1 MIQIEEADK
10 VQAEQLDLLP
20 TPIGRPASGY
30 ARYAAAMYFYK
41 TGKISASLLEM
52 YRRCCKLDHE
62 DPLAVAYHD
71 GILKK
76 DEYDA
81 LSRILY

>member
-1 MIQIEEADK
+1 MLKIDPSD
-10 VQAEQLDLLP
+10 QAEGEQLDLLR
-20 TPIGRPASGY
+20 TPIGKPASGY

-41 TGKISASLLEM
+41 SGKISTGLLEM

-62 DPLAVAYHD
+62 DPVAVAYHD
-71 GILKK
+71 GILEKE
-76 DEYDA
+76 EYDA

>member
-1 MIQIEEADK
+1 MIRIEKTD
-10 VQAEQLDLLP
+10 QTGLEQLDLLR
-20 TPIGRPASGY
+20 TPVGNPASGY

-41 TGKISASLLEM
+41 AGQISHSLLEM

-62 DPLAVAYHD
+62 DPLAVARHD
-71 GILKK
+71 GVLDQ
-76 DEYDA
+76 DEYVA